1 MVQPYPKQ
9 FPPNLRDAAI
19 AASRFGYGARVGEL
33 QGIAT
38 DPQGWLLAQ
47 LEESAVPTDFFQ
59 GLPDTSEITSQLV
72 TAQASGDAAL
82 QAFRRSRSTE
92 SQAEAKVHAAY
103 AMATGA
109 PFRERLVRFWCN
121 HFSLSALNPRIF
133 PLTYA
138 FERDV
143 IRPNLR
149 GSFVNL
155 LTEAVRHP
163 ALLLNFENA
172 RSIGAYSYAGLK
184 GAAALDDRLAQAILK
199 LYTLGP
205 QREPT
210 PKDIFSLAKMLTGWS
225 VTGPEEANPGRFI
238 FRPKW
243 HEPNAKYFLEHSFPP
258 SGVLEAEAALDKLG
272 RKEQVATFIATR
284 MAQYFITDTPPSE
297 LINSM
302 LRGFTDGANSLMGMA
317 KGMVTYPA
325 AWSPIQSKIKTPEDL
340 VLSTA
345 RALGMGGEAGGM
357 TLHAQRILGQPPKHA
372 PSPEGWPLQ
381 AGAWIAPQQ
390 MMDRLAWTG
399 AIARRGATLMP
410 DAPVTETALEILGP
424 LLSPVTYRRIAVA
437 ADRGEGLAVLFAS
450 PEFQRR

>member
-9 FPPNLRDAAI
+9 FPPGLYEAAI
-19 AASRFGYGARVGEL
+19 AASRFGYGARAGEL
-33 QGIAT
+33 QGIAS
-38 DPQGWLLAQ
+38 DPKGWLLVQ
-47 LEESAVPTDFFQ
+47 LEDSAVPADYFQ
-59 GLPDTSEITSQLV
+59 GLPKTSEITAKLV
-72 TAQASGDAAL
+72 TAQAAGDTAL
-82 QAFRRSRSTE
+82 QALRRSRSAE
-92 SQAEAKVHAAY
+92 SQGEAQIHASY

-155 LTEAVRHP
+155 LTEVVRHP
-163 ALLLNFENA
+163 AMLLNFENA
-172 RSIGAYSYAGLK
+172 NSIGDYSYAGLK

-205 QREPT
+205 KRQPT

-225 VTGPEEANPGRFI
+225 VTGPEEENPGSFI

-243 HEPNAKYFLEHSFPP
+243 HEPNSKYFLEHNFPHA
-258 SGVLEAEAALDKLG
+258 GVLEAEAALDKLG
-272 RKEQVATFIATR
+272 RKEEVATYLATK

-297 LINSM
+297 LISSM
-302 LRGFTDGANSLMGMA
+302 LRGFTDGANSIMGMA
-317 KGMVTYPA
+317 KGMVMSKT
-325 AWSPIQSKIKTPEDL
+325 AWSPVQNKIKTPEDL

-345 RALGMGGEAGGM
+345 RALGLGGEAGGM
-357 TLHAQRILGQPPKHA
+357 TLRAQRVLGQPPKHA
-372 PSPEGWPLQ
+372 PSPEGWSVQ
-381 AGAWIAPQQ
+381 SGAWIAPQQ
-390 MMDRLAWTG
+390 MMDRLSWTG
-399 AIARRGATLMP
+399 AIARRGAMVMP
-410 DAPVTETALEILGP
+410 DAPVADTALDILGP

-437 ADRGEGLAVLFAS
+437 ADRGEGLAILFAS